1 MNDTEMKVSVSGTT
15 VYKAVANYLK
25 NNEELKEHIRTA
37 VSKALESGS
46 LEQAVLRQVEHEI
59 RRYYYEK
66 TLEKDIDKII
76 KRQVEERI
84 RETLPKKDILLMVKK
99 AVSAMLVG
107 GV

>member
-25 NNEELKEHIRTA
+25 NSEELKEHIRTA

-46 LEQAVLRQVEHEI
+46 LEQAVLRQVEREI
-59 RRYYYEK
+59 QKYYYAK
-66 TLEKDIDKII
+66 TLEKDIDKVI

-84 RETLPKKDILLMVKK
+84 REQLPKKELLAMIKK
-99 AVSAMLVG
+99 TVSGMLV
-107 GV
+107 